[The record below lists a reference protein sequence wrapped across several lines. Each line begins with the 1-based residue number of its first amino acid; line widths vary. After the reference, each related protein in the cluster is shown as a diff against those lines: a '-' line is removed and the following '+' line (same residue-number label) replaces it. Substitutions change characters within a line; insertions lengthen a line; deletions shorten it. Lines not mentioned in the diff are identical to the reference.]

1 MANPVLVEV
10 TRGPMVECRH
20 RGAVAVCDSRG
31 AVVFSAGNVDAPV
44 YPRSAVKAIQALP
57 LVESGAADAFGF
69 SNREIALAQS
79 SHKGEPGHVDCAI
92 AMLRAAGLSSA
103 DLECGPQWPS
113 HRPSGNILVSEGRMP
128 GPEHNNCS
136 GKHAGFLCFAVHSGI
151 PTKGYVEP
159 DHPVQQAVRA
169 AMQDLTGAAHDADQC
184 GRDGCSIP
192 TYAVPL
198 TALASAFARFA
209 AAQGLPSDRR
219 GAARRIFQAAVTE
232 PWYVDGT
239 GSFTT
244 EALKALGGA
253 ALVKTGAEGV
263 FCGAI
268 PSLGIGIALKCDDGS
283 KRGSEAMMAE
293 VLCRLLPDHADTI
306 AHLRTIPIKTRRGRE
321 VGIIR
326 PVERE
331 FEHLNIGVNGN
342 D

>member
-10 TRGPMVECRH
+10 TRGPMVECSH
-20 RGAVAVCDSRG
+20 RGAVAVCDSG
-31 AVVFSAGNVDAPV
+31 GGVVFSAGAVDAPV

-69 SNREIALAQS
+69 ADREIALAQS
-79 SHKGEPGHVDCAI
+79 SHNGEPGHVDCAL
-92 AMLRAAGLSSA
+92 AMLAAAGLSAA
-103 DLECGPQWPS
+103 DLECGAQWPS
-113 HRPSGNILVSEGRMP
+113 HRPSGNILVTDGRTP

-136 GKHAGFLCFAVHSGI
+136 GKHAGFLCFAVHAGL

-169 AMQDLTGAAHDADQC
+169 AMQDLTGAAHIVDRC

-198 TALASAFARFA
+198 TSLATAFARFGTGT
-209 AAQGLPSDRR
+209 GLSPDRR
-219 GAARRIFQAAVTE
+219 SAAERIFRAAVSE
-232 PWYVDGT
+232 PWFVDGT

-244 EALKALGGA
+244 DALTALGGA

-268 PSLGIGIALKCDDGS
+268 PALGLGIALKCDDGAS
-283 KRGSEAMMAE
+283 RGSEAMMAE
-293 VLCRLLPDHADTI
+293 VLCRLLPDHAG
-306 AHLRTIPIKTRRGRE
+306 AMAGLRTIPVQTRRGRD

-326 PVERE
+326 PVAGE
-331 FEHLNIGVNGN
+331 FEHLTIGEKRNA
-342 D
+342 